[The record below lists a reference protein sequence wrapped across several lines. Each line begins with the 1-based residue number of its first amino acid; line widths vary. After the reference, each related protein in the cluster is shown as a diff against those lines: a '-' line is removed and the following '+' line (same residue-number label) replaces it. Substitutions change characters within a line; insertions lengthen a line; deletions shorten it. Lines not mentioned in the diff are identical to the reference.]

1 MTAVQSFGIGYSMTM
16 LCISIAI
23 VIVLC
28 ICFKIHAFVSL
39 TAASLFLALTHH
51 MELAKIVM
59 AFEGGLGK
67 TLGFLAPILALG
79 AILGKLM
86 EVSGAAERLART
98 LINILGQS
106 KAHWAMMVVG
116 YICGIPVFLQV
127 GIILLTP
134 LMFSI
139 VKESKLPL
147 IQVGMA
153 LVVALTTVHCIVPP
167 HPAAMAVTDLLKAD
181 VGKVIFFGLLVGL
194 PAASIAGPIYGK
206 FIAKRLPAVPLTGVY
221 ANTEPR
227 KESELPPFGSSL
239 FVMLLPLLLMIAKTV
254 VELTI
259 DKQNPPAYMPYV
271 NFIGTPMIA
280 LFISAVV
287 AYIVF
292 GLMRGFN
299 WDQLG
304 RFSEQGMAPL
314 ASIMLVIGAA
324 GALNQI
330 ITDSGVGVV
339 LKQVLTSIQISPLI
353 LAWIIAIA
361 LRFALG
367 SATVSMMTAAGLI
380 LPVLSGNPGIDPALM
395 AIVIGAGATGASHVT
410 DSGFWFVK
418 ESLGIPMGS
427 MYATY
432 TAGTTIASVLGLF
445 GTLLLSLF
453 L

>member
-39 TAASLFLALTHH
+39 TAASLFLALTHN
-51 MELAKIVM
+51 MELAKIVV

-292 GLMRGFN
+292 GLKRGFN

-380 LPVLSGNPGIDPALM
+380 LPVLSSNPGIDPALM

-445 GTLLLSLF
+445 GTLLLSMF

>member
-1 MTAVQSFGIGYSMTM
+1 MGTAQAFGIGYSMTM
-16 LCISIAI
+16 LAIAIAI

-28 ICFKIHAFVSL
+28 IWFKIHAFVSL
-39 TAASLFLALTHH
+39 TTASLFLALTHN
-51 MELAKIVM
+51 MELAKIVV

-67 TLGFLAPILALG
+67 NLGFLAPILALG

-98 LINILGQS
+98 LIRILGQS
-106 KAHWAMMVVG
+106 RAHWAMMIVG
-116 YICGIPVFLQV
+116 YVCGIPVFLQV

-194 PAASIAGPIYGK
+194 PAACVAGPMYGK
-206 FIAKRLPAVPLTGVY
+206 FIANRLPAVPLTGAY
-221 ANTEPR
+221 AGTEPR
-227 KESELPPFGSSL
+227 KESELPPFGRTL
-239 FVMLLPLLLMIAKTV
+239 FVVLLPLLLMIAKTV
-254 VELTI
+254 VELSI
-259 DKQNPPAYMPYV
+259 DKQNPPSYMTYV

-287 AYIVF
+287 AYFVL
-292 GLMRGFN
+292 GLGRGFT

-304 RFSEQGMAPL
+304 RFSEAGMAPL

-330 ITDSGVGVV
+330 ITDSGVGLV
-339 LKQVLTSIQISPLI
+339 LKQVLTSIHISPLI
-353 LAWIIAIA
+353 LAWVIAIT

-367 SATVSMMTAAGLI
+367 SATVAMMTAAGLI
-380 LPVLSGNPGIDPALM
+380 LPVLGANPSLDPALM
-395 AIVIGAGATGASHVT
+395 AIVIGAGAIGASHVT

-432 TAGTTIASVLGLF
+432 TAGTTIAAVLGLG
-445 GTLLLSLF
+445 GTLLLQMF

>member
-1 MTAVQSFGIGYSMTM
+1 MYTPT
-16 LCISIAI
+16 
-23 VIVLC
+23 
-28 ICFKIHAFVSL
+28 HAKPAPGHSRAMR
-39 TAASLFLALTHH
+39 AASLFLALTHN
-51 MELAKIVM
+51 MELAKIVV

-194 PAASIAGPIYGK
+194 PAASVAGPIYGK
-206 FIAKRLPAVPLTGVY
+206 FIAKRLPAVPLSGVY

-259 DKQNPPAYMPYV
+259 DKQHPPVYMPYV
-271 NFIGTPMIA
+271 NFVGTPMIA

-292 GLMRGFN
+292 GLKRGFN

-339 LKQVLTSIQISPLI
+339 LKQVLTSIHISPLI

-380 LPVLSGNPGIDPALM
+380 LPVLSSNPGIDPALM

-445 GTLLLSLF
+445 GTLLLSMF

>member
-39 TAASLFLALTHH
+39 TAASLFLALTHN
-51 MELAKIVM
+51 MELAKIVV

-67 TLGFLAPILALG
+67 TLGFLAPILPLG

-194 PAASIAGPIYGK
+194 PAASVAGPIYGK
-206 FIAKRLPAVPLTGVY
+206 FIAKRLPAVPLSGVY

-259 DKQNPPAYMPYV
+259 DKQHPPVYMPYV
-271 NFIGTPMIA
+271 NFVGTPMIA

-292 GLMRGFN
+292 GLKRGFN

-339 LKQVLTSIQISPLI
+339 LKQVLTSIHISPLI

-380 LPVLSGNPGIDPALM
+380 LPVLSSNPGIDPALM

-445 GTLLLSLF
+445 GTLLLSMF

>member
-1 MTAVQSFGIGYSMTM
+1 MTAVQTFGIGYSMTM

-39 TAASLFLALTHH
+39 TAASLFLALTHN
-51 MELAKIVM
+51 MELAKIVV

-292 GLMRGFN
+292 GLKRGFN

-380 LPVLSGNPGIDPALM
+380 LPVLSSNPGIDPALM

-445 GTLLLSLF
+445 GTLLLSMF

>member
-1 MTAVQSFGIGYSMTM
+1 MTAVQTFGIGYSMTM

-39 TAASLFLALTHH
+39 TAASLFLALTHN
-51 MELAKIVM
+51 MELAKIVV

-259 DKQNPPAYMPYV
+259 DKQHPPVYMPYV
-271 NFIGTPMIA
+271 NFMGTPMIA

-292 GLMRGFN
+292 GLKRGFN

-339 LKQVLTSIQISPLI
+339 LKQVLTSIHISPLI

-380 LPVLSGNPGIDPALM
+380 LPVLSSNPGIDPALM

-445 GTLLLSLF
+445 GTLLLSMF

>member
-39 TAASLFLALTHH
+39 TAASLFLALTHN
-51 MELAKIVM
+51 MELAKIVV

-259 DKQNPPAYMPYV
+259 DKQHPPVYMPYV
-271 NFIGTPMIA
+271 NFVGTPMIA

-292 GLMRGFN
+292 GLKRGFN

-339 LKQVLTSIQISPLI
+339 LKQVLTSIHISPLI

-380 LPVLSGNPGIDPALM
+380 LPVLSSNPGIDPALM

-445 GTLLLSLF
+445 GTLLLSMF

>member
-39 TAASLFLALTHH
+39 TAASLFLALTHN
-51 MELAKIVM
+51 MELAKIVV

-259 DKQNPPAYMPYV
+259 DKQHPPVYMPYV
-271 NFIGTPMIA
+271 NFMGTPMIA

-287 AYIVF
+287 AYVVF
-292 GLMRGFN
+292 GLKRGFN

-330 ITDSGVGVV
+330 ITDSGVGIV
-339 LKQVLTSIQISPLI
+339 LKQVLTSIHISPLI

-380 LPVLSGNPGIDPALM
+380 LPVLSSNPGIDPALM

-445 GTLLLSLF
+445 GTLLLSMF

>member
-39 TAASLFLALTHH
+39 TAASLFLALTHN

-194 PAASIAGPIYGK
+194 PAASLAGPIYGK

-227 KESELPPFGSSL
+227 KEAELPPFGSSL
-239 FVMLLPLLLMIAKTV
+239 VVMLLPLLLMIAKTV

-259 DKQNPPAYMPYV
+259 DKHNPPAYMPYV
-271 NFIGTPMIA
+271 NFVGTPMIA

-287 AYIVF
+287 AYVVF
-292 GLMRGFN
+292 GLKRGFS

-330 ITDSGVGVV
+330 ITDSGVGIV
-339 LKQVLTSIQISPLI
+339 LKQVLTSIHISPLI

-380 LPVLSGNPGIDPALM
+380 LPVLSSNPGIDPALM

-432 TAGTTIASVLGLF
+432 TAGTTIAAVLGLV
-445 GTLLLSLF
+445 GTLLLSMF

>member
-39 TAASLFLALTHH
+39 TAASLFLALTHN
-51 MELAKIVM
+51 MELAKIVV

-194 PAASIAGPIYGK
+194 PAASVAGPIYGK
-206 FIAKRLPAVPLTGVY
+206 FIAKRLPAVPLSGVY

-227 KESELPPFGSSL
+227 KESELPPFGRTL
-239 FVMLLPLLLMIAKTV
+239 FVVLLPLLLMIAKTV

-259 DKQNPPAYMPYV
+259 DKQHPPVYMPYV
-271 NFIGTPMIA
+271 NFVGTPMIA

-292 GLMRGFN
+292 GLKRGFN

-339 LKQVLTSIQISPLI
+339 LKQVLTSIHISPLI

-380 LPVLSGNPGIDPALM
+380 LPVLSSNPGIDPALM

-445 GTLLLSLF
+445 GTLLLSMF

>member
-39 TAASLFLALTHH
+39 TAASLFLALTHN
-51 MELAKIVM
+51 MELAKIVV

-194 PAASIAGPIYGK
+194 PAASVAGPIYGK
-206 FIAKRLPAVPLTGVY
+206 FIAKRLPAVPLSGVY

-239 FVMLLPLLLMIAKTV
+239 LVMLLPLLLMIAKTV

-259 DKQNPPAYMPYV
+259 DKQHPPVYMPYV
-271 NFIGTPMIA
+271 NFVGTPMIA

-292 GLMRGFN
+292 GLKRGFN

-339 LKQVLTSIQISPLI
+339 LKQVLTSIHISPLI

-380 LPVLSGNPGIDPALM
+380 LPVLSSNPGIDPALM

-445 GTLLLSLF
+445 GTLLLSMF

>member
-239 FVMLLPLLLMIAKTV
+239 LVMLLPLLLMIAKTV

-292 GLMRGFN
+292 GLKRGFN

-380 LPVLSGNPGIDPALM
+380 LPLLSSNPGIDPALM

-445 GTLLLSLF
+445 GTLLLSMF